1 MGVPAAAQ
9 RIFDFSRPAVKELER
24 QIVTTVRTFS
34 EDHEYLFVSWLKSLE
49 SFSEKL
55 ETGRFK
61 SVSGVVDLFGCTVVV
76 PTAAHEQTV
85 IDFLNGV
92 YICEDVRDRSSAQKA
107 PDVFRF
113 DATRY
118 VGRFKPQ
125 PGVTYSPNI
134 DKYLFEVQ
142 IRTIFEYAWSVVTHD
157 LVYKADEI
165 DWRRLRLAAQL
176 KAAVEQ
182 IEMIIAAFESSAEA
196 IAVSPS
202 PEIEAQVE
210 VLRRFK
216 EWIAQGRI
224 VAELKPASWSRF
236 GQSITKLVRSYA
248 RRADVRVSVKFAS

>member
-34 EDHEYLFVSWLKSLE
+34 EDHEYLFVSRLKSLE

-182 IEMIIAAFESSAEA
+182 IEMIIAAFEFVSRGDCSVSKSGDRGAGGGPQALQRMDCARPNRGRVKASQLESLWAEHH
-196 IAVSPS
+196 
-202 PEIEAQVE
+202 E
-210 VLRRFK
+210 VGPQLR
-216 EWIAQGRI
+216 
-224 VAELKPASWSRF
+224 S
-236 GQSITKLVRSYA
+236 TC
-248 RRADVRVSVKFAS
+248 